1 MLFIEDS
8 LQNSDE
14 VVSFIK
20 FSVILNVIVIAVVSV
35 NATRLKENLLKLNP
49 NLKTT
54 SRTKKIFDSFKDDF
68 VAALEYSREHSLQ
81 NNAIQLGE
89 LHILDGIKFLKN
101 IGITSVTL
109 LITVRMN
116 QSQLRRITENTHIP
130 SLSLSQLVHSNTV

>member
-1 MLFIEDS
+1 M
-8 LQNSDE
+8 
-14 VVSFIK
+14 
-20 FSVILNVIVIAVVSV
+20 
-35 NATRLKENLLKLNP
+35 KENLLKLNP

-116 QSQLRRITENTHIP
+116 QSHLRRITENTHIP